1 MIWEY
6 GNYKF
11 NCDLKPPTLHK
22 FSEWKTEFFNLGN
35 VGKYKVW
42 LCGGFIEDWKTLD
55 IDIVLTN
62 EPNYPELQKLMLDA
76 IKLGVDKNL
85 FVDICWWN
93 KEPIKLNYTT
103 KKLTEVTKIV
113 VGDRIIQDGRVIT
126 DWTFA
131 KEIYS
136 NLYSFKKVYPTPKQ
150 MNRIYKNKPILL
162 EV

>member
-1 MIWEY
+1 
-6 GNYKF
+6 
-11 NCDLKPPTLHK
+11 
-22 FSEWKTEFFNLGN
+22 
-35 VGKYKVW
+35 
-42 LCGGFIEDWKTLD
+42 
-55 IDIVLTN
+55 
-62 EPNYPELQKLMLDA
+62 MLDA

-126 DWTFA
+126 DWIFA

-136 NLYSFKKVYPTPKQ
+136 NLYSFRKVYPTPKQ

-162 EV
+162 EI